1 MSETIVRPRTYVI
14 IFAILICMTALT
26 AYLSTVD
33 FAALPVF
40 SLLPAIIKPKLNGAV
55 ALIIAVFKAS
65 LVILFFMHA
74 KYSPRL
80 TKLVIISAFFWLG
93 ILLTL
98 TLGDYFTRPI
108 MPHPHL

>member
-1 MSETIVRPRTYVI
+1 MSETVVPKRTYYI
-14 IFAILICMTALT
+14 IFITLICMTALT

-33 FAALPVF
+33 FSVLPVF
-40 SLLPAIIKPKLNGAV
+40 NLLPALIKPKLNGAI

-74 KYSPRL
+74 KYSTRL